1 MMQQIG
7 MLNAVPSK
15 RLFLSII
22 ADYDLNK
29 SICELID
36 NSFDMWT
43 RNQRSGSVNI
53 AVTLDR
59 HDNRIVVEDD
69 AGGIEKDNL
78 TFIVGPGQSG
88 SNATDDTIGIF
99 GVGTK
104 RAVVALAKDVRI
116 TTRAPG
122 GNTHQIMF
130 DDKWIEHEDW
140 SLPLFEVDELPQGVT
155 RVELSRLR
163 VGIGSEEEELLR
175 DHLGSTY
182 AKFLTMPE
190 VVLTLNDQP
199 IQPRFFDQWSYPPN
213 FEPRR
218 YHGHM
223 RTPAGREIALEVLA
237 GLSNESSP
245 TTGEYGVYFYCNDR
259 LVAPA
264 MKTIEVG
271 FMRGLAGPP
280 HPKISLTKVIV
291 SVKGDASEMPWN
303 SSKSDISTNHHTFLA
318 LHKWLV
324 KVVSDYARMSRL
336 WQGDWPDKVFRHKIG
351 AMSEMPIEDAI
362 EANRSFLPDP
372 PPSRQRLPERVAK
385 VNRTLAKKKPWIVPL
400 YEGVVAADVVGKQ
413 ALDNA
418 NWLALNL
425 LEVTLVAALKAWLL
439 NESGSDASDAKLR
452 KLLSDPKPSQSL
464 RDSIPL
470 TGDHWDEI
478 ALMRQNIDRL
488 TYGTTNPIVRDEE
501 LSSANRLVKGILQAL
516 FEVVSDA

>member
-1 MMQQIG
+1 MKKQIG
-7 MLNAVPSK
+7 VLNAVPSK

-36 NSFDMWT
+36 NAFDMWT
-43 RNQRSGSVNI
+43 RNRRSGPVNI

-59 HDNRIVVEDD
+59 HENRIVVEDD

-116 TTRAPG
+116 TTRVQG
-122 GNTHQIMF
+122 GNTYQIEF
-130 DDKWIEHEDW
+130 DEKWIDEEEW
-140 SLPLFEVDELPQGVT
+140 ALPLFQVADMQEGTT
-155 RVELSRLR
+155 RVELARLR
-163 VGIGSEEEELLR
+163 VGIDPEEERLLR
-175 DHLGSTY
+175 GHLGATY

-190 VVLTLNDQP
+190 VGLTLNGER
-199 IQPRFFDQWSYPPN
+199 IEPRFFNQWSYPPK

-218 YHGHM
+218 YHGSM
-223 RTPAGREIALEVLA
+223 QSPAGREVVLEVLA

-264 MKTIEVG
+264 MKTIDVG
-271 FMRGLAGPP
+271 FARGLAGPP

-291 SVKGDASEMPWN
+291 SIKGDAGEMPWN

-324 KVVSDYARMSRL
+324 NVVSAFARISRT
-336 WQGDWPDKVFRHKIG
+336 WQGEWPDKVFRYKSG
-351 AMSEMPIEDAI
+351 VMTEMPIEDAI

-372 PPSRQRLPERVAK
+372 PPSRLRLPERVARS
-385 VNRTLAKKKPWIVPL
+385 NQTLAKRKPWVVPL
-400 YEGVVAADVVGKQ
+400 YEGVVAAVAVGKQ
-413 ALDNA
+413 PLANA

-425 LEVTLVAALKAWLL
+425 LEVTLVATLKAWLV
-439 NESGSDASDAKLR
+439 NESGKD
-452 KLLSDPKPSQSL
+452 LSDFDLRRLLREPKPSPSL
-464 RDSIPL
+464 REAVPL
-470 TGDHWDEI
+470 SSGIWDEI
-478 ALMRQNIDRL
+478 ALLRRQIDLL
-488 TYGTTNPIVRDEE
+488 TFGATVPVIRDEE
-501 LSSANRLVKGILQAL
+501 LAAAERLTKDALKAL
-516 FEVVSDA
+516 FEVVTDA

>member
-88 SNATDDTIGIF
+88 SDATDDTIGIF

-163 VGIGSEEEELLR
+163 VGIGFEEEELLR

-182 AKFLTMPE
+182 AKFLKLPE
-190 VVLTLNDQP
+190 VVLTLNDEP

-271 FMRGLAGPP
+271 FMKGFAGPP
-280 HPKISLTKVIV
+280 HPKVSLTKVIV
-291 SVKGDASEMPWN
+291 SIKGDAGEMPWN

-324 KVVSDYARMSRL
+324 KVVSDYARMSAV
-336 WQGDWPDKVFRHKIG
+336 GG
-351 AMSEMPIEDAI
+351 
-362 EANRSFLPDP
+362 
-372 PPSRQRLPERVAK
+372 RVAGQ
-385 VNRTLAKKKPWIVPL
+385 
-400 YEGVVAADVVGKQ
+400 GV
-413 ALDNA
+413 
-418 NWLALNL
+418 
-425 LEVTLVAALKAWLL
+425 
-439 NESGSDASDAKLR
+439 
-452 KLLSDPKPSQSL
+452 
-464 RDSIPL
+464 
-470 TGDHWDEI
+470 
-478 ALMRQNIDRL
+478 
-488 TYGTTNPIVRDEE
+488 
-501 LSSANRLVKGILQAL
+501 SA
-516 FEVVSDA
+516 